1 MIRLFDTSVRR
12 HSSAFFHLSAK
23 RYAAVALFL
32 LMALHVSAEGDSIAS
47 RKPFFKKM
55 GAELYRFVKS
65 FNTIDT
71 NYIEPQHYNYTAM
84 LQNTNSY
91 EQYRISS
98 KKGQSIA
105 FAPDPSYKLGP
116 YLGWRWIFLGYT
128 LDVKNLTKAK
138 NKTELG
144 LSLYSSLIGI
154 DLFYRKTGN
163 DYKVKNIDLGEHID
177 TSPMDGTSFDGF
189 NASIKGFNIY
199 YIFNHKKFSYPA
211 AFSQSTCQK
220 RSCGSAL
227 LGIGYTKH
235 SLEVD
240 WDKLDGL
247 LYDKLGKH
255 TNSAEIDPSLLIGKV
270 KYTDISVSG
279 GYAYNWVLARN
290 LLFSTSLSLAVGY
303 KHTVGNMGD
312 DGVEAKGFSFR
323 NLNID
328 GIGRFGLVWNNT
340 KWYAGASSIIHSY
353 NYSKSQ
359 FSANSFFGSLNIYV
373 GINFGRR

>member
-163 DYKVKNIDLGEHID
+163 DYKVKKIDLGEHID

-290 LLFSTSLSLAVGY
+290 LLFATSLSLAVGY